1 MRKAGVLYCNCCGK
15 TISESC
21 GADRE
26 EFFHF
31 EKTWGYFSE
40 KMEPVRLRISV
51 NPVLNSGCHSFE
63 FRHRPWKGRKYLN
76 VRCMFTR
83 YGRHDAI
90 AVSKINCVD
99 DTI

>member
-40 KMEPVRLRISV
+40 KDGTSQTADICES
-51 NPVLNSGCHSFE
+51 CFE
-63 FRHRPWKGRKYLN
+63 Q
-76 VRCMFTR
+76 
-83 YGRHDAI
+83 
-90 AVSKINCVD
+90 
-99 DTI
+99 

>member
-40 KMEPVRLRISV
+40 KDGEIHHWDLCEDCYDSLLHQFVIAPEIEEAV
-51 NPVLNSGCHSFE
+51 E
-63 FRHRPWKGRKYLN
+63 F
-76 VRCMFTR
+76 M
-83 YGRHDAI
+83 
-90 AVSKINCVD
+90 
-99 DTI
+99 